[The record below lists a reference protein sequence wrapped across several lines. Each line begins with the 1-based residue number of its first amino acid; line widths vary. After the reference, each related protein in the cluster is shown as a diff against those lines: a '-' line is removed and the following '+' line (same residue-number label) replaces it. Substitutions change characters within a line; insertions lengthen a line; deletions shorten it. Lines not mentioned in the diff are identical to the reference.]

1 MKRDY
6 PCLKAVILSSVLL
19 VSIEY
24 CMVLITNDYSSCFW
38 HNTFMGGLISWVLRI
53 TLFTSLTIFI
63 YQLLIPKY
71 KTLKDRM
78 IERDEDNRKQRK
90 VEASLQLGNYGYET
104 NWFLRGFKY
113 HLLPRHY
120 LSFNKCEQLRLNRG
134 WHFDFVTLL

>member
-19 VSIEY
+19 ASIEY
-24 CMVLITNDYSSCFW
+24 CMVLITDDYSSCFW
-38 HNTFMGGLISWVLRI
+38 HNTFMGSLISWILRI

-78 IERDEDNRKQRK
+78 IERDEENHKQRK
-90 VEASLQLGNYGYET
+90 VEGALQLGNYGYET
-104 NWFLRGFKY
+104 N
-113 HLLPRHY
+113 
-120 LSFNKCEQLRLNRG
+120 
-134 WHFDFVTLL
+134 

>member
-1 MKRDY
+1 
-6 PCLKAVILSSVLL
+6 
-19 VSIEY
+19 
-24 CMVLITNDYSSCFW
+24 
-38 HNTFMGGLISWVLRI
+38 MGGLISWVLRI

-104 NWFLRGFKY
+104 N
-113 HLLPRHY
+113 
-120 LSFNKCEQLRLNRG
+120 
-134 WHFDFVTLL
+134 